1 MAPTFEQ
8 LREFRELNVVNPENG
23 ARFRVSL
30 QDWRECLWAIRVYP
44 QDPRFPDK
52 DNPYVKGHCM
62 MDRHKI
68 EDWLSR
74 LKLQALP
81 PIEK

>member
-8 LREFRELNVVNPENG
+8 LREFRKLDVINPENG

-30 QDWRECLWAIRVYP
+30 RDWRECLWAIRVYP
-44 QDPRFPDK
+44 QKSIFPDK
-52 DNPYVKGHCM
+52 DNPFVKAHCM
-62 MDRHKI
+62 MDRHDI

-74 LKLQALP
+74 LILQAP
-81 PIEK
+81 PPVKK